1 MIWGALYLISREQ
14 VNCVG
19 SNDFILIWRAFQS
32 GLVWFSSWVWFGFH
46 LGFGL
51 VFISGLVWFSSRV
64 WFGSGRINEK
74 QGRPGQ
80 VQFDKLKQIC
90 TSQDLN
96 G

>member
-14 VNCVG
+14 VNYVG

-51 VFISGLVWFSSRV
+51 AL
-64 WFGSGRINEK
+64 EE
-74 QGRPGQ
+74 
-80 VQFDKLKQIC
+80 
-90 TSQDLN
+90 
-96 G
+96 